1 MVAKQIA
8 LRVTVTILKGKS
20 GMSEKSE
27 MVELVTAAIDHLVF
41 VNPNIALSSEH
52 IDVRLGGPVG
62 VGLAAIRIA
71 EGQMHAGKFF
81 VLQKHADHARQ
92 SQICSEGQLP
102 DAVAVLIGVAIFPK
116 LLLQILA
123 RALGVNEAGFLD
135 LQNQRRGLQV
145 SVLAVEM
152 VAGRGVAHKSAI
164 DGRWRGKNLARR
176 KIGPISRADKSAGF
190 YPIETGIKMRG
201 DVGACFG
208 FYSEGFGAHHAF
220 P

>member
-92 SQICSEGQLP
+92 SQICAEGQLP
-102 DAVAVLIGVAIFPK
+102 DAVAIFIGVAIFPE
-116 LLLQILA
+116 LLLQIPA
-123 RALGVNEAGFLD
+123 RAFGVNQAGLLD

-145 SVLAVEM
+145 TVLAIEV
-152 VAGRGVAHKSAI
+152 VAGGGITDKSAVH
-164 DGRWRGKNLARR
+164 GRGSGKNFTCG
-176 KIGPISRADKSAGF
+176 KIRPISRTDQSAGF
-190 YPIETGIKMRG
+190 YPIEAGIKMRG
-201 DVGACFG
+201 DVCARFG
-208 FYSEGFGAHHAF
+208 FYRESLGTHHALA
-220 P
+220 